1 MVNKELILNKLKSA
15 DGPISGQRLSEEL
28 NISRTAIWKN
38 IKSLINK
45 GYQIEAGKTGYTLNT
60 KEDMLTPYEFD
71 GSSEQFI
78 YKEKATS
85 TMDLARDLVLKNRLV
100 NGSIIVS
107 DTQESGVGKYKSKFE
122 SPLGGLYF
130 TMVFLPDTP
139 MFYNN
144 IYPIAGTIAVHKA
157 LQEILNIQTDIR
169 WPFENHFDNKKISGI
184 ITEYHVQNNRIK
196 WLNLGVGIN
205 CDLKSKRRDILLNI
219 KKTILNSIENID
231 SLIKEYSDLLGII
244 GNQTTFNI
252 EGKTYSGWVKN
263 IDSAGTIT
271 IESSNDIQQCFI
283 GNSTQED

>member
-15 DGPISGQRLSEEL
+15 TGAISGQKLSEEL

-38 IKSLINK
+38 IKSLINE
-45 GYQIEAGKTGYTLNT
+45 GYQIEASKNGYTLNT

-78 YKEKATS
+78 YKEKTTS
-85 TMDLARDLVLKNRLV
+85 TMDLARDLVLKNRLID
-100 NGSIIVS
+100 GSIIVS
-107 DTQESGVGKYKSKFE
+107 DIQESGVGKYKNKFE

-157 LQEILNIQTDIR
+157 LYEILNIKTEIK
-169 WPFENHFDNKKISGI
+169 WPFENHFNDKKISGI

-196 WLNLGVGIN
+196 WLNLGIGIN

-219 KKTILNSIENID
+219 KTAILKSIDNIET
-231 SLIKEYSDLLGII
+231 LVEEYSNLLGII
-244 GNQTTFNI
+244 GNQITLNI
-252 EGKTYSGWVKN
+252 EGKTYKGCVKN